1 MWNLLAEKLNLD
13 EQIPKILTNIF
24 KFTQITK
31 VQNIVITEFLK
42 NKDVI
47 VKSVTGSGKTISYIV
62 PIIQR
67 LINYSKENQ
76 NYKNKILSLILLPAR
91 ELAEQVFSEM
101 TKFTNNLSYE
111 FSVQLLI
118 GGKKIDEDLNKIRNQ
133 IPNIIIA
140 TPGRLIDIEEKEKL
154 SFSDLEI
161 LILDEADRMLDMG
174 FEMAVTRIL
183 SKLPKQRRT
192 GLFSATVTS
201 NVENIIKAGMRN
213 PEFINIIISQN
224 KSNNLFVNENEI
236 KNKINNKGSYYN
248 ILEFNPENYKINN
261 SNQEV
266 PKGLGQYYRVIKNVK
281 YKIPHLLNLLYG
293 LYNSENNQKIM
304 IFLSTCN
311 SVDYFNIL
319 LPELFKKFSI
329 EDFSC
334 SKLHSKISQN
344 KREKEYKNFK
354 IEDKHKLNILLT
366 TDLAA
371 RGIDIPNIDIIIQ
384 FDPPKNE
391 DSYIHKAGRTAR
403 VGNTGVSILF
413 LLEEEIFFI
422 NYMKQKFIFIDEFP
436 YSFDE
441 ENNIKK
447 NEEIVD
453 KINNISVLNCIKE
466 INLSDKWIYDKAVN
480 SFISYIRFYKENEL
494 KYIFDYR
501 SLDIGNLANSYQLI
515 KMPRLKIKEFQN
527 ETIKNFE
534 GDNEIQPSE
543 LLYLDKNIKKQMEIK
558 KEKINAKLE
567 EIREKKKI
575 KNAIIKLNGRNNGD
589 KLNRTRKEKNEVKI
603 KNMIEQWDDLADDQL
618 LYKKYKKGKISKEE
632 YEKHL
637 LSLK

>member
-1 MWNLLAEKLNLD
+1 MWNLLAEKQNLD

-413 LLEEEIFFI
+413 LLEEEISFI